1 MPARDC
7 VFCKI
12 VAGEIKSE
20 RLFED
25 DQTIAIRDLNP
36 QAPVHLLIIS
46 KEHIESMMRLLSEKS
61 PIVGHMALTANE
73 LARHEGLWPKGYR
86 LVINAGP
93 DGGQSVAHL
102 HLHLL
107 GGRPML
113 WPPG

>member
-1 MPARDC
+1 MRVSDC

-25 DQTIAIRDLNP
+25 EQTIAIRDANP
-36 QAPVHLLIIS
+36 QAPIHILVIS
-46 KEHIESMMRLLSEKS
+46 KEHIESLMRLPSEKA
-61 PIVGHMALTANE
+61 PLIGHMGNIANE
-73 LARHEGLWPKGYR
+73 LARHEELWSRGYR

-93 DGGQSVAHL
+93 EGGQSVPHL
-102 HLHLL
+102 HLHLM